1 MRLSRRWAIFSITA
15 MLFFLSQFYRTSIA
29 VITPELIDD
38 LELDPDG
45 LSLLSAVFFYSFAVT
60 QIPIGAFLDRVGP
73 RITMTVL
80 SIAGIFGAFL
90 FAWADSLGA
99 ASAGRLLLG
108 VGMACNFMGS
118 LKLITLWFSPAWFA
132 TLSAV
137 FVSIGMA
144 GNLVASTPLVLMVRW
159 IGWRWSFTCFGL
171 FSMALTAVFYLVAR
185 DRPPSSET
193 KTIPECGCPDDIG
206 EERPKIGLLFKT
218 KDYWIISFGTFCR
231 YGIFAAVQALWAG
244 PYLTTALGFDAV
256 TAGNILFLMNIGSIL
271 GGPFFGVVSDKY
283 LAARKGVVEIG
294 FVGMAAALS
303 LLYYVPAG
311 TGFAAPAA
319 LFFLFGFFAAAGGV
333 MYAHIKER
341 LPIGMAG
348 AAMTGINFFTM
359 VGAAVFLQGMGK
371 FMSVLFPEAAMGTQS
386 FQWAFVGLAGIL
398 VFAAALYA
406 ATRETLDKRKRD
418 VP

>member
-1 MRLSRRWAIFSITA
+1 MRLSRRWAIFSVTA

-29 VITPELIDD
+29 VIATELMTD
-38 LELDPDG
+38 LDLDPDG
-45 LSLLSAVFFYSFAVT
+45 LSLLSAIFFYSFALT
-60 QIPIGAFLDRVGP
+60 QIPIGMSLDRIGP
-73 RITMTVL
+73 RIAMTAL
-80 SIAGIFGAFL
+80 SVVGVFGAFA
-90 FAWADSLGA
+90 FAWADSLGV

-108 VGMACNFMGS
+108 IGMACNFMGS
-118 LKLITLWFSPAWFA
+118 LKLLTLWFSPAWFA
-132 TLSAV
+132 TLSAL

-144 GNLVASTPLVLMVRW
+144 GNLAASTPLVLMVRW

-171 FSMALTAVFYLVAR
+171 LSLALTTVFFLVAR
-185 DRPPSSET
+185 DRPPVSE
-193 KTIPECGCPDDIG
+193 PDNAAECACSENIG
-206 EERPKIGLLFKT
+206 QARPGIGLLFKT

-244 PYLTTALGFDAV
+244 PYLMTALGFDAV

-303 LLYYVPAG
+303 LLYLVPAG
-311 TGFAAPAA
+311 TGMAGPAA

-341 LPIGMAG
+341 LPIEMAG

-359 VGAAVFLQGMGK
+359 IGAAAFLQSMGK
-371 FMSVLFPEAAMGTQS
+371 FMSILFPHEAMGAES
-386 FQWAFVGLAGIL
+386 FRWAFVGLAGIL
-398 VFAAALYA
+398 IFAAALYA
-406 ATRETLDKRKRD
+406 LTRETLATT
-418 VP
+418 